1 MMKSE
6 TLTELLIA
14 LEEARNEFFFRSVN
28 EEPQLFSSFFDF
40 EKSESLLCLSF
51 EREYSL
57 FVTNNLEKISRSNL
71 LIKDPHIYNKIKEI
85 IEEFVCFHGDK
96 NNSNNIDVQNVLL
109 SEKINNID
117 NLFSICSKDKDRIE
131 QINYIRKRENVLFD
145 REFKRLLKEQNDIE
159 IL

>member
-1 MMKSE
+1 MMKNE

-14 LEEARNEFFFRSVN
+14 LEEARNEFVFRSIN

-40 EKSESLLCLSF
+40 EKSESLLYLSF

-57 FVTNNLEKISRSNL
+57 FVTNNLEKISRSNV

-85 IEEFVCFHGDK
+85 IEEFVRFHGDK
-96 NNSNNIDVQNVLL
+96 NNSNNIDIQNVLL

-117 NLFSICSKDKDRIE
+117 NLFSICSKDKDRVE
-131 QINYIRKRENVLFD
+131 KINYIRKRENVLFD
-145 REFKRLLKEQNDIE
+145 REFKRLLREQNDIH
-159 IL
+159 